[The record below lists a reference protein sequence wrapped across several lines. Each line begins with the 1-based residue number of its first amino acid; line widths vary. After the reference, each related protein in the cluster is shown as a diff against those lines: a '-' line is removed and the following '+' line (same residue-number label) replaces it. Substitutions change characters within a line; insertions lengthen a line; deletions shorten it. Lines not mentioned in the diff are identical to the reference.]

1 MLRDIDLFTHTD
13 SVISSIRTEDV
24 YRHMCVC
31 VCVSVSV
38 WQMKMRRG
46 SSLDGHGGTDGQHR
60 LKIA

>member
-31 VCVSVSV
+31 VCVCVCV
-38 WQMKMRRG
+38 ANENAAGFIVGRTRR
-46 SSLDGHGGTDGQHR
+46 H
-60 LKIA
+60 